1 MLVIPA
7 LLQHGRRALAAP
19 RTHDDIFHS

>member
-7 LLQHGRRALAAP
+7 LLSLKPSTIEKGGSEL
-19 RTHDDIFHS
+19 